1 MEKGSHVHMDDYIFI
16 SQANSFV
23 QILFRAARK
32 IKKKTRFA
40 QTTYYAALMF
50 IVFFRIK
57 AKNRTCCYFKYK
69 NLCFSY
75 CDKSKCKKR
84 EEQM

>member
-32 IKKKTRFA
+32 IKKKHVLLK
-40 QTTYYAALMF
+40 QHIM
-50 IVFFRIK
+50 
-57 AKNRTCCYFKYK
+57 
-69 NLCFSY
+69 
-75 CDKSKCKKR
+75 
-84 EEQM
+84 QH